1 MWATSTDHRHGNPW
15 VSVCQT
21 AGCHG
26 LTTAESQGVPV
37 SHSRALLDTPDSAS
51 AGRGLGQ
58 LRAGERLPAAGVCGF
73 SGGLA
78 SP

>member
-1 MWATSTDHRHGNPW
+1 M
-15 VSVCQT
+15 
-21 AGCHG
+21 
-26 LTTAESQGVPV
+26 

-51 AGRGLGQ
+51 VGRGLGQ

-73 SGGLA
+73 SGGFT